1 MIKSKHQKD
10 GEEQFLAIKQRQ
22 VKIHQESYSSID
34 QSCSMF
40 TAKLPFKMLKLPT
53 ELNEYY
59 QN

>member
-1 MIKSKHQKD
+1 MEKNNFS
-10 GEEQFLAIKQRQ
+10 LSSQRQ
-22 VKIHQESYSSID
+22 VKIHQDSYSSID